1 MRGHK
6 KFKMRVKNDGII
18 KISMSPIDEIA
29 VE

>member
-6 KFKMRVKNDGII
+6 KFRMWVKNDEII